1 MPDNNRIPVG
11 EEPRSEPEIIP
22 PREGTRLQAHN
33 TLWFSADERGT
44 TRIYITKLGPF
55 GVILLALA
63 VGLVA
68 ALLLVLLVGALL
80 LWIPVV
86 AVLVTIA
93 VISALIR
100 PSFQRRR

>member
-1 MPDNNRIPVG
+1 MRDNNQITGG

-22 PREGTRLQAHN
+22 PQAGTRSQWRDAV
-33 TLWFSADERGT
+33 WISVDKRGT
-44 TRIYITKLGPF
+44 RPIYVKRLGPF

-68 ALLLVLLVGALL
+68 AFLLVLLVGALL

-86 AVLVTIA
+86 AVLVTVAI
-93 VISALIR
+93 ISTLMR
-100 PSFQRRR
+100 PSSQRWR